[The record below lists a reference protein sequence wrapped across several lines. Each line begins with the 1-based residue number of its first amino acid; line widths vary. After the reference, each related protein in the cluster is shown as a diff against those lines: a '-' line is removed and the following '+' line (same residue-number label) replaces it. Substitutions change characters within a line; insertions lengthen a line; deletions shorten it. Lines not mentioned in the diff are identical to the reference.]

1 MKLQKPFFLASNN
14 VDAQKKKES
23 LEKKFGNNSV
33 DNADVIVVLGGD
45 GFMLEAIK
53 NQMEKNLP
61 LFGLNY
67 GSVGFLMNAV
77 NDEDLI
83 ERLNSSQSIK
93 IAPLSMTANTTDGSE
108 HNAIA
113 INEVSLLRETH
124 QAAKIKISI
133 DEKVRLEELVC
144 DGVLLSTP
152 SGSTAYNLSAHGPIL
167 PINADAQKKKGNLE
181 KKFGNNS
188 TNNADVIVVLG
199 GDGFMLEAITN
210 QMEKSLP
217 LFGLNYGSVG
227 FLMNAVND
235 EDLIQRL
242 NSSQSIKIS
251 PLSMTANTADGSA
264 HEAIAINE
272 VSLLRET
279 HQAAKIKIS
288 IDGNVRLDEL
298 VCDGVLLSTPS
309 GSTAYNLSAHGPILP
324 INADVLALTPISAFR
339 PRRWKGA
346 ILNNK
351 SEVKF
356 EVIDSHKRPVS
367 AVADSAEFREIE
379 SVVIKQDNQKSVEL
393 LFDAQHSFEERIL
406 NEQFKF

>member
-14 VDAQKKKES
+14 VDAQKKKEI
-23 LEKKFGNNSV
+23 LEKKFGSNSA
-33 DNADVIVVLGGD
+33 DNADVIIVLGGD

-53 NQMEKNLP
+53 NQMDKNLP

-67 GSVGFLMNAV
+67 GSVGFLMNTV

-83 ERLNSSQSIK
+83 QRLNSSQSIK
-93 IAPLSMTANTTDGSE
+93 IKPLSMFAKTTDGSE
-108 HNAIA
+108 HSAIA

-133 DEKVRLEELVC
+133 DK
-144 DGVLLSTP
+144 
-152 SGSTAYNLSAHGPIL
+152 
-167 PINADAQKKKGNLE
+167 
-181 KKFGNNS
+181 
-188 TNNADVIVVLG
+188 
-199 GDGFMLEAITN
+199 
-210 QMEKSLP
+210 
-217 LFGLNYGSVG
+217 
-227 FLMNAVND
+227 
-235 EDLIQRL
+235 
-242 NSSQSIKIS
+242 
-251 PLSMTANTADGSA
+251 
-264 HEAIAINE
+264 
-272 VSLLRET
+272 
-279 HQAAKIKIS
+279 
-288 IDGNVRLDEL
+288 NVRLDEL

-346 ILNNK
+346 ILNNS

-356 EVIDSHKRPVS
+356 EIIDNKKRPVS
-367 AVADSAEFREIE
+367 AVADSTEFRDIE
-379 SVVIKQDNQKSVEL
+379 SVTIKQDNQKSIQL

>member
-1 MKLQKPFFLASNN
+1 MKLQKPFFLAS
-14 VDAQKKKES
+14 S
-23 LEKKFGNNSV
+23 
-33 DNADVIVVLGGD
+33 
-45 GFMLEAIK
+45 
-53 NQMEKNLP
+53 
-61 LFGLNY
+61 
-67 GSVGFLMNAV
+67 
-77 NDEDLI
+77 
-83 ERLNSSQSIK
+83 
-93 IAPLSMTANTTDGSE
+93 
-108 HNAIA
+108 
-113 INEVSLLRETH
+113 
-124 QAAKIKISI
+124 
-133 DEKVRLEELVC
+133 
-144 DGVLLSTP
+144 
-152 SGSTAYNLSAHGPIL
+152 
-167 PINADAQKKKGNLE
+167 NADAQKKKENLE

-188 TNNADVIVVLG
+188 TDNADVIVVLG

>member
-1 MKLQKPFFLASNN
+1 MKLQKPFFLASSNEE
-14 VDAQKKKES
+14 AQKKKES
-23 LEKKFGNNSV
+23 LEKKFGTNAVES
-33 DNADVIVVLGGD
+33 ADVIVVLGGD

-53 NQMEKNLP
+53 KQMEKNLP

-67 GSVGFLMNAV
+67 GSVGFLMNTV

-83 ERLNSSQSIK
+83 QRLNSSQSIK
-93 IAPLSMTANTTDGSE
+93 ITPLSMTAKSTDGSE

-133 DEKVRLEELVC
+133 DENVRLE
-144 DGVLLSTP
+144 
-152 SGSTAYNLSAHGPIL
+152 
-167 PINADAQKKKGNLE
+167 
-181 KKFGNNS
+181 
-188 TNNADVIVVLG
+188 
-199 GDGFMLEAITN
+199 
-210 QMEKSLP
+210 
-217 LFGLNYGSVG
+217 
-227 FLMNAVND
+227 
-235 EDLIQRL
+235 
-242 NSSQSIKIS
+242 
-251 PLSMTANTADGSA
+251 
-264 HEAIAINE
+264 
-272 VSLLRET
+272 
-279 HQAAKIKIS
+279 
-288 IDGNVRLDEL
+288 EL

-356 EVIDSHKRPVS
+356 EIIDNKKRPVS
-367 AVADSAEFREIE
+367 AVADSTEFRDIE
-379 SVVIKQDNQKSVEL
+379 SVSIKQDNQKSVQL

>member
-14 VDAQKKKES
+14 VDAQKKKEI
-23 LEKKFGNNSV
+23 LEKKFGSNSA
-33 DNADVIVVLGGD
+33 DNADVIIVLGGD

-53 NQMEKNLP
+53 NQMDKNLP

-67 GSVGFLMNAV
+67 GSVGFLMNTV

-83 ERLNSSQSIK
+83 QRLNSSQSIK
-93 IAPLSMTANTTDGSE
+93 IKPLSMFAKTTDGSE
-108 HNAIA
+108 HSAIA

-133 DEKVRLEELVC
+133 DK
-144 DGVLLSTP
+144 
-152 SGSTAYNLSAHGPIL
+152 
-167 PINADAQKKKGNLE
+167 
-181 KKFGNNS
+181 
-188 TNNADVIVVLG
+188 
-199 GDGFMLEAITN
+199 
-210 QMEKSLP
+210 
-217 LFGLNYGSVG
+217 
-227 FLMNAVND
+227 
-235 EDLIQRL
+235 
-242 NSSQSIKIS
+242 
-251 PLSMTANTADGSA
+251 
-264 HEAIAINE
+264 
-272 VSLLRET
+272 
-279 HQAAKIKIS
+279 
-288 IDGNVRLDEL
+288 NVRLDEL

-346 ILNNK
+346 ILNNS

-356 EVIDSHKRPVS
+356 EIIDNKKRPVS
-367 AVADSAEFREIE
+367 VVADSTEFRDIT
-379 SVVIKQDNQKSVEL
+379 SVTIKQDSQKSVQL